1 MFLLKREF
9 GPAFARR
16 RDVFQY
22 KKVKQVQK
30 AFKKQCMKKWVS
42 AHNQAIMALQTIYGE
57 NATCIHE
64 FYKKLLSHV

>member
-1 MFLLKREF
+1 
-9 GPAFARR
+9 
-16 RDVFQY
+16 
-22 KKVKQVQK
+22 
-30 AFKKQCMKKWVS
+30 MKKWVS